1 MPWRTAGA
9 SWRFE
14 QGTLEMTVVNGI
26 AGIGPI
32 MQIAF
37 VPDDFDA
44 ALTHWTTVM
53 GVGPFFLL
61 ENIALE
67 GMQYRGAPSDC
78 VFTLALAYW
87 GDIQV
92 ELIRQENDAP
102 SIYRD
107 LPNGGAMHHVCVLT
121 DDIAAAKER
130 AIAAGAELLVEAKVG
145 EDGGVIY
152 VDCGG
157 YPGGIVEVLQPAS
170 GTDGFFA
177 MIRDAARTWDGS
189 DPVRRLG

>member
-1 MPWRTAGA
+1 MTLA
-9 SWRFE
+9 S
-14 QGTLEMTVVNGI
+14 GI
-26 AGIGPI
+26 ASIGPV

-44 ALTHWTTVM
+44 ALRHWTSVM

-61 ENIALE
+61 ENIKLE
-67 GMQYRGAPSDC
+67 EMRYRGAPSEC
-78 VFTLALAYW
+78 EFTLALAYW

-92 ELIRQENDAP
+92 ELIRQENNVP

-107 LPNGGAMHHVCVLT
+107 LPNSGAMHHVCILT
-121 DDIAAAKER
+121 DDIAAAK
-130 AIAAGAELLVEAKVG
+130 ATALGSGAELLVEAKVG

-152 VDCGG
+152 VDSRG

-170 GTDGFFA
+170 GSGAFFA
-177 MIRDAARTWDGS
+177 MIREAARTWDGS
-189 DPVRRLG
+189 EPVRKLG

>member
-1 MPWRTAGA
+1 
-9 SWRFE
+9 
-14 QGTLEMTVVNGI
+14 MTI
-26 AGIGPI
+26 AQIGPI

-44 ALTHWTTVM
+44 ALEHWTKVM

-67 GMQYRGAPSDC
+67 EMRYRGQPSNC

-87 GDIQV
+87 GDLQV

-107 LPNGGAMHHVCVLT
+107 MPNGGAMHHVCILT
-121 DDIAAAKER
+121 DDIAAAR
-130 AIAAGAELLVEAKVG
+130 ATALATGAELLVEAKVG
-145 EDGGVIY
+145 DDGGVIY
-152 VDCGG
+152 VDSKG
-157 YPGGIVEVLQPAS
+157 YPGGIVEVLQPAIGS
-170 GTDGFFA
+170 DALFG
-177 MIRDAARTWDGS
+177 MIRAAAQDWNGS
-189 DPVRRLG
+189 DPIRRLG